1 MQCRL
6 DCCLGHDWWLWTS
19 VYLAG
24 ANTCSKPLMYGL
36 LGKTARLLHEPIIIH
51 TLRMYGNRSVVCTRA
66 ARFLQ
71 DWLIAPRGIF
81 VPQDGEGCRASYRHL
96 HLWLGWSSAIC
107 WQTEM
112 EPYIWGHAD
121 PPQHACERYGCLLSW
136 RRVQSFFIVADTRLS
151 TVSGLNYK

>member
-1 MQCRL
+1 MNQRIPGRSKHL
-6 DCCLGHDWWLWTS
+6 LQAANVWVARKDSEIAAWT
-19 VYLAG
+19 YN
-24 ANTCSKPLMYGL
+24 NTDPQY
-36 LGKTARLLHEPIIIH
+36 P
-51 TLRMYGNRSVVCTRA
+51 LRMYGNRSVACTRA

-107 WQTEM
+107 WQTEL
-112 EPYIWGHAD
+112 EPYVWGHAD

-136 RRVQSFFIVADTRLS
+136 RRVQSFFVVADTRLS
-151 TVSGLNYK
+151 TVSGFNYK